1 MWVDNE
7 NKEQRPVVEAL
18 YANFKALISKLFP
31 NAEVA
36 WLYRKNCLSM
46 NENFIRL
53 LCTAPMPRGWI
64 CRQTASMY
72 QSICAIQ
79 ASKTLPI
86 R

>member
-36 WLYRKNCLSM
+36 
-46 NENFIRL
+46 
-53 LCTAPMPRGWI
+53 
-64 CRQTASMY
+64 
-72 QSICAIQ
+72 
-79 ASKTLPI
+79 
-86 R
+86 